1 MGYVK
6 ELQVQPC
13 WFSQFS
19 LSVSSMAGWLKAVSF
34 TVESRLLRAV
44 LLYLTDIIAQDA
56 VFLQGKKK
64 VPKEDLYFRCLIEDD

>member
-1 MGYVK
+1 
-6 ELQVQPC
+6 
-13 WFSQFS
+13 
-19 LSVSSMAGWLKAVSF
+19 MAGWLKAVSF